1 MVDYEKM
8 YLLLF
13 NKITDALAE
22 LEKRNYG
29 EAVDILQTAQ
39 KEAEEIYMA
48 SDGRQ
53 A

>member
-1 MVDYEKM
+1 MTDYEKM

-29 EAVDILQTAQ
+29 EAVGILQAAQ
-39 KEAEEIYMA
+39 SEAEEIYMN
-48 SDGRQ
+48 SDEKQ